1 MIGTSAAAAAAT
13 ARIVSPR
20 RTTSALVVAAAQAP
34 LYATRRYSS
43 YQPPNPPKQEKSS
56 TYANAQRAFYR
67 DFGAPVAKVFLGALV
82 TYQVLYW
89 GWLKLESLET
99 KDEKNDPEARQ
110 GLIDCWSGNTA
121 EIASLEA
128 QVRGLVTDQKKESK

>member
-1 MIGTSAAAAAAT
+1 MIGTSAAGT
-13 ARIVSPR
+13 LRTMSSR
-20 RTTSALVVAAAQAP
+20 RTTSALVAAAARSP
-34 LYATRRYSS
+34 RPAARLYSS
-43 YQPPNPPKQEKSS
+43 YQPPNPPKEEKSS

-99 KDEKNDPEARQ
+99 KEKKN
-110 GLIDCWSGNTA
+110 A
-121 EIASLEA
+121 EITSLEA
-128 QVRGLVTDQKKESK
+128 QVRGLTTDKKESK